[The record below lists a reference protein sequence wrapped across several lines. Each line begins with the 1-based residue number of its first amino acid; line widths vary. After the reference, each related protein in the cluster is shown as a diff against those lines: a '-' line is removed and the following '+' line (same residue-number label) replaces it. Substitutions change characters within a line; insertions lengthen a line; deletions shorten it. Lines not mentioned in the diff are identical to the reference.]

1 MTNVITY
8 GTFDTMHWGHIN
20 LLRRARALGDRLYV
34 GVSSDRFNNS
44 KGKTSYHT
52 LEERMGFI
60 SAIKYV
66 DTSFV
71 EDYWEQKEEDIL
83 RYKINVLV
91 MGDDWAGKFDHL
103 NHLCEVVYL
112 PRTDSV
118 SSSIIKSF
126 VK

>member
-34 GVSSDRFNNS
+34 GVSSDRFNSS

-66 DTSFV
+66 DMF
-71 EDYWEQKEEDIL
+71 W
-83 RYKINVLV
+83 
-91 MGDDWAGKFDHL
+91 
-103 NHLCEVVYL
+103 
-112 PRTDSV
+112 
-118 SSSIIKSF
+118 
-126 VK
+126 